1 MLDNIGHNST
11 PPQRPPPPPPLKKK
25 APTVTLGPFIPSP
38 AF

>member
-11 PPQRPPPPPPLKKK
+11 PPERPPPPPLKKK

>member
-11 PPQRPPPPPPLKKK
+11 PPQRPPPPPLKKK